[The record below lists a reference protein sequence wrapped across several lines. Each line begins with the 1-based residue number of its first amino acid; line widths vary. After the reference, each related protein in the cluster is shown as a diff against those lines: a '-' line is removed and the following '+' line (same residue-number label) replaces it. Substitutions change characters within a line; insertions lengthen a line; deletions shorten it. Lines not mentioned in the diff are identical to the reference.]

1 MNRLSMLAFG
11 AMLILPA
18 TTFAQGTDDVF
29 KIGVLTDMSSVFADN
44 TGAGS
49 VAAARMAVADFGG
62 TVLGRRIEVVAA
74 DHQNKADVGSS
85 VARQWLDADKV
96 EAIVDVP
103 NSSVAFA
110 VQQIAKDKNRVLL
123 ISGGGSSDLTGKS
136 CTATSVQWTYDTY
149 ALSKVAGSSL
159 IKRGANSWFF
169 ITADYAFGHALERDA
184 GAEVARAG
192 GTVLG
197 SVRAPLG
204 TSDFSSFLVQ
214 AQGSKA
220 KVVAL
225 ANAGGDTITAVKQA
239 SEFGVVRAGQQIIA
253 LNISSDETHSI
264 GLNLAQGLLLTE
276 AWYWDLSD
284 ATRGFASRFRE
295 QMKLMPTMYQAGVYS
310 AVSHYLKAVKA
321 AGGDE
326 AKAVVA
332 KMRDLPV
339 NDMFA
344 TRGRVREDGRM
355 VHDMY
360 LMQVKTPAESSG
372 EWDMY
377 KLLATVPG
385 DEAYRPMS
393 EGGCPLVQK

>member
-204 TSDFSSFLVQ
+204 TSDFSSFWCRR
-214 AQGSKA
+214 
-220 KVVAL
+220 
-225 ANAGGDTITAVKQA
+225 
-239 SEFGVVRAGQQIIA
+239 RAPKRKSLPWRMPA
-253 LNISSDETHSI
+253 
-264 GLNLAQGLLLTE
+264 
-276 AWYWDLSD
+276 
-284 ATRGFASRFRE
+284 ATRSR
-295 QMKLMPTMYQAGVYS
+295 P
-310 AVSHYLKAVKA
+310 
-321 AGGDE
+321 
-326 AKAVVA
+326 
-332 KMRDLPV
+332 
-339 NDMFA
+339 
-344 TRGRVREDGRM
+344 
-355 VHDMY
+355 
-360 LMQVKTPAESSG
+360 
-372 EWDMY
+372 
-377 KLLATVPG
+377 
-385 DEAYRPMS
+385 
-393 EGGCPLVQK
+393 